1 MTAELGQLA
10 EEPEGR
16 FLGGVPRPIRVTEQA
31 EAEAVPR
38 VLQGTQQACLSG
50 TVSASG
56 GVDVGRRFVF
66 HAWSV
71 KAGVGDDPR
80 LGV

>member
-1 MTAELGQLA
+1 
-10 EEPEGR
+10 
-16 FLGGVPRPIRVTEQA
+16 
-31 EAEAVPR
+31 
-38 VLQGTQQACLSG
+38 LQGTQQACLSG